1 MFPRRHGSRPAAVG
15 PVAVGLVAVGLICQE
30 VGASFAV
37 LLFPSVG
44 AVGMATLRLVFSAT
58 MLLAVSRPTLRG
70 YTRSDWLTVLAFGAM
85 FAAMNV
91 VFYEALARIP
101 LGATVTIEVLGP
113 LILSVVLSRRA
124 SSWAWAVLAFVGV
137 FLLGRGSFG
146 ELDPLGVVLAFAAAA
161 TWAGYILLSA
171 RTGQR
176 FPRLDGLAI
185 AMAVAAV
192 ITLPF
197 GLVTAGPALLQP
209 RILLLGAAVAL
220 LSSAIPYALEL
231 IALRRLPSATFSVLM
246 SLSPAIA
253 TAAGLVILGQQLTWV
268 AILAIAL
275 VISASIGAVLSVT
288 RRPRRSGLPSP
299 IDELG

>member
-1 MFPRRHGSRPAAVG
+1 MAA
-15 PVAVGLVAVGLICQE
+15 GLVCQE

-44 AVGMATLRLVFSAT
+44 AIGMAALRLAFSAIV
-58 MLLAVSRPTLRG
+58 LLAVSRPTLRG
-70 YTRSDWLTVLAFGAM
+70 YTRADWLTVLAFGAM

-113 LILSVVLSRRA
+113 LVLSVALSRRG
-124 SSWAWAVLAFVGV
+124 SSWAWAILAFGGV
-137 FLLGRGSFG
+137 FLLSRGSFG
-146 ELDPLGVVLAFAAAA
+146 DLDPLGVVFAFAAAA

-171 RTGQR
+171 QTGRR

-185 AMAVAAV
+185 AMAVAAL
-192 ITLPF
+192 ITMPF
-197 GLVTAGPALLQP
+197 GIATAGPALLQP
-209 RILLLGAAVAL
+209 RILLLGIAVAL

-231 IALRRLPSATFSVLM
+231 IALRRLPSETFSILM

-253 TAAGLVILGQQLTWV
+253 TAAGLMILGQQLTWV
-268 AILAIAL
+268 AVLAIVL
-275 VISASIGAVLSVT
+275 VISASIGAVLSVA
-288 RRPRRSGLPSP
+288 RGARHAGLPGP